1 MGYGDEIMATAYA
14 KIEKQKY
21 PERQIVVGNSK
32 TRKALYSRVFFKN
45 PNIPY
50 S

>member
-1 MGYGDEIMATAYA
+1 MGFGDEIMATAYA

-32 TRKALYSRVFFKN
+32 TRQA
-45 PNIPY
+45 
-50 S
+50 